1 MHGCLPV
8 GACENVTKLPE
19 QLLPSSKPKDPAPLP
34 CEDQAAAAKTPWP
47 LAVEDAQVCCY
58 IHIYIYAHVYIYMC
72 ILLLISIGAVAEPC
86 AFEHHSVYTL
96 IGPLIN

>member
-19 QLLPSSKPKDPAPLP
+19 QLLPSSKAKDPAPLP
-34 CEDQAAAAKTPWP
+34 CEDQAAAAKPPWP

-58 IHIYIYAHVYIYMC
+58 IYTRAYFYSSA
-72 ILLLISIGAVAEPC
+72 LLQLLS
-86 AFEHHSVYTL
+86 SVRWNITGR
-96 IGPLIN
+96 IVD